1 MIAIWERLSEPMQD
15 GLLAVFLIIPLV
27 GLSAGLL
34 RGFRPLPLVVALLWR
49 FRWANLSFVLLIAVS
64 VGMSVGLTA
73 QERGLRH
80 GMAQSA
86 AKFDLVVSA
95 PGSELT
101 MMLAAVY
108 LQASNVPLLDGT
120 AFNAI
125 ADHPMVDIAA
135 PIAFGDSY
143 NGAPVVGTV
152 AGFVT
157 HLSEGNL
164 AGRIW
169 QNSSEAVVGAA
180 VPLEIGAGFTPA
192 HGMSADADHGAH
204 DGVEITVVGRMPRTG
219 SPWDKALLVPV
230 ETVWE
235 VHGLANGHGL
245 DEGDRIGPPFRAE
258 LFPGTPAVIV
268 KARSLGATY
277 ALRSEFNRAQETM
290 AFFPG
295 TVLSDLYRVMGDVR
309 RVMSLMTLVTQF
321 LVAASVL
328 LGLLILSRLFQRQ
341 MAMLR
346 ALGAPARFVLAVVW
360 CYAFALLAMGMAI
373 GLLFGFGASAALS
386 AVVTQQTDIL
396 VTAGLGAAELHL
408 ALAFLAVAGT
418 LSLLPALAVLR
429 RPIVE
434 ALRA

>member
-1 MIAIWERLSEPMQD
+1 MAFWEELSEPTQD
-15 GLLAVFLIIPLV
+15 VLLAVMLIMPLAC
-27 GLSAGLL
+27 LAIWLL
-34 RGFRPLPLVVALLWR
+34 RGFRPMPLVAALLWR

-64 VGMSVGLTA
+64 VGMGVGLTA
-73 QERGLRH
+73 QERGLRQ

-86 AKFDLVVSA
+86 SKFDLVVTA

-108 LQASNVPLLDGT
+108 LQASNVPLLDGP

-125 ADHPMVDIAA
+125 ADHPMVEIAA

-143 NGAPVVGTV
+143 QGAPVVGTV
-152 AGFVT
+152 ADFVT
-157 HLSEGNL
+157 HLSDGTIEG
-164 AGRIW
+164 RMW
-169 QNSSEAVVGAA
+169 QNSAEAVVGAA
-180 VPLEIGAGFTPA
+180 VPLDIGAGFTPA
-192 HGMSADADHGAH
+192 HGMSGDADHGAH
-204 DGVEITVVGRMPRTG
+204 DGVEITVVGRLPRTG

-268 KARSLGATY
+268 KARSLGAAY
-277 ALRSEFNRAQETM
+277 ALRSEFNRARETM

-309 RVMSLMTLVTQF
+309 RVMSLMTLVTQV

-328 LGLLILSRLFQRQ
+328 LGLFILSRLFQRQ

-346 ALGAPARFVLAVVW
+346 ALGAPARFILAVVW
-360 CYAFALLAMGMAI
+360 SYAVALLAVGTAV

-386 AVVTQQTDIL
+386 HVVTRQTDIL
-396 VTAGLGAAELHL
+396 VQAGLGSGELHL
-408 ALAFLAVAGT
+408 ALAFLMVTAV

-429 RPIVE
+429 RPVVE
-434 ALRA
+434 TLRA